1 MSFRFLHKILFLCFF
16 AIATLASAQSNNRLS
31 EADYVNIYPNPVVNE
46 ATIKINESID
56 LERHKIS
63 IVLYNIVGKEV
74 YKVSNIKESEIRFNR
89 DGLQSGMYI
98 YQLKVDEKT
107 QSTGRITFK

>member
-1 MSFRFLHKILFLCFF
+1 MNFRFLHKILFLCFF

-31 EADYVNIYPNPVVNE
+31 EADYVKIYPNPIVNE
-46 ATIKINESID
+46 ATIKINESVD
-56 LERHKIS
+56 LEKHKIS

-74 YKVSNIKESEIRFNR
+74 YKASNIKEFEVRFNR

-98 YQLKVDEKT
+98 YQLKIDDKT
-107 QSTGRITFK
+107 QTTGRITLK